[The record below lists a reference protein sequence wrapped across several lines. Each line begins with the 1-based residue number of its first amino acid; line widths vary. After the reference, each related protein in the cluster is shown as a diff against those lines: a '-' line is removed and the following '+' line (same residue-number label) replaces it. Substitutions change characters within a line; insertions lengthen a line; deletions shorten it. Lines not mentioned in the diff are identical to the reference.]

1 MNKYNKEH
9 YSDPTPWDAMKN
21 IAREERAA
29 AMAPIHIVILGEPVA
44 QGRPRFS
51 RHAGYVSTYDPGK
64 SRKYNQRI
72 FDEIWAQI
80 ATRKIRQIPP
90 GVPLHVTVMVYRGI
104 PKSWP
109 KSKRDRAILGDIRP
123 TSRPDTDNYIKI
135 AMDGLNK
142 ALFKDD
148 SYVVSIRAEKHYSDT
163 PRMEIIV
170 SQLTLGDVDHA

>member
-9 YSDPTPWDAMKN
+9 YSDPTPHDAMKN

-29 AMAPIHIVILGEPVA
+29 AMEPIHIVIFGEPVA

-64 SRKYNQRI
+64 SRKYKQRI

-109 KSKRDRAILGDIRP
+109 KSKRDRAILGTIRP